1 MQFINKRHLDIPT
14 KKLSLALFGLSL
26 ILLFGSLIGG
36 TESTDPAQ
44 SSSTQRELALGK
56 LETLLLQSAPEDYA
70 AALDAWRKSLEPT
83 SLAGIVIEGPRGEVI
98 ASSGSFLDQDGRY
111 YSTATS
117 RDERRTSR
125 LVRLPSLRCR
135 VNLSASH
142 PTQPVFGSTH
152 TPTLRMTTNRLPLR
166 TNGPFREAKIPYPE
180 KHSARTW

>member
-36 TESTDPAQ
+36 TESTKPAQ
-44 SSSTQRELALGK
+44 PSTTPRDLALGK

-117 RDERRTSR
+117 RDERRDLEISETTVTEMSSEFTSE
-125 LVRLPSLRCR
+125 P
-135 VNLSASH
+135 
-142 PTQPVFGSTH
+142 
-152 TPTLRMTTNRLPLR
+152 
-166 TNGPFREAKIPYPE
+166 PYPTRLRVYSYADVE
-180 KHSARTW
+180 DDN

>member
-26 ILLFGSLIGG
+26 ILLLGSLMGG
-36 TESTDPAQ
+36 TESTKPAQ
-44 SSSTQRELALGK
+44 PSTTPRDLALGK

-117 RDERRTSR
+117 RDERRDLEISETAVTEMSSEFISE
-125 LVRLPSLRCR
+125 P
-135 VNLSASH
+135 
-142 PTQPVFGSTH
+142 
-152 TPTLRMTTNRLPLR
+152 
-166 TNGPFREAKIPYPE
+166 PYPTRLRVY
-180 KHSARTW
+180 SYANAYG

>member
-26 ILLFGSLIGG
+26 ILLLGSLIGG

-44 SSSTQRELALGK
+44 SSSTPRELALGK

-117 RDERRTSR
+117 RDERR
-125 LVRLPSLRCR
+125 
-135 VNLSASH
+135 NLEISETAVTEMSSEFISE
-142 PTQPVFGSTH
+142 P
-152 TPTLRMTTNRLPLR
+152 
-166 TNGPFREAKIPYPE
+166 PYPTRLRVY
-180 KHSARTW
+180 SYANVTDDN

>member
-14 KKLSLALFGLSL
+14 KTELGPFGLSL

-117 RDERRTSR
+117 RDERR
-125 LVRLPSLRCR
+125 
-135 VNLSASH
+135 NLEIETAVTEMSSEFISE
-142 PTQPVFGSTH
+142 P
-152 TPTLRMTTNRLPLR
+152 
-166 TNGPFREAKIPYPE
+166 PYPTRLRVY
-180 KHSARTW
+180 SYANVTDDN

>member
-26 ILLFGSLIGG
+26 ILLLGSLMGG
-36 TESTDPAQ
+36 TESTKPAQ
-44 SSSTQRELALGK
+44 PSTTPRDLALGK

-117 RDERRTSR
+117 RDERRDLEISETAVTEMSSEFISE
-125 LVRLPSLRCR
+125 P
-135 VNLSASH
+135 
-142 PTQPVFGSTH
+142 
-152 TPTLRMTTNRLPLR
+152 
-166 TNGPFREAKIPYPE
+166 PYPTRLRVY
-180 KHSARTW
+180 SYANVTDDN

>member
-1 MQFINKRHLDIPT
+1 M
-14 KKLSLALFGLSL
+14 ALFGLSL

-36 TESTDPAQ
+36 TESTKPAQ
-44 SSSTQRELALGK
+44 PSTTPRDLALGK

-117 RDERRTSR
+117 RDERRDLEISETAVTEMSSEFISE
-125 LVRLPSLRCR
+125 P
-135 VNLSASH
+135 
-142 PTQPVFGSTH
+142 
-152 TPTLRMTTNRLPLR
+152 
-166 TNGPFREAKIPYPE
+166 PYPTRLRVY
-180 KHSARTW
+180 SYANVTDDN